1 MTETTVAQLNKQA
14 AEIIRTNT
22 IKGILSY
29 QKDSVSMAAIIEQNQ
44 DEIIASAKIGGISF
58 SEAVRKFFEF
68 MQGNL
73 SLYQC
78 TALSIYETLKSS
90 IELGLIWDE
99 TAGEIWISDYICDET
114 KQTKM
119 TYIVGTKGLQKI
131 AKRVANP
138 PIHHFNTFMDKDT
151 GDFVAE
157 IYWENY
163 PDKATH
169 AIKFTDYQ
177 KYVASLKRSTYF
189 HLKYPERMGQY
200 LAMRELLRPMHL
212 DWRISSEIIKQEKF
226 EQGL

>member
-1 MTETTVAQLNKQA
+1 
-14 AEIIRTNT
+14 
-22 IKGILSY
+22 LSY
-29 QKDSVSMAAIIEQNQ
+29 RKDQTSMLNIIEQNA
-44 DEIIASAKIGGISF
+44 DELAEA
-58 SEAVRKFFEF
+58 AVRGGVQTKGVIEAFYNY
-68 MQGNL
+68 MTNNL

-99 TAGEIWISDYICDET
+99 TAGEIWVSDYVDDET

-119 TYIVGTKGLQKI
+119 TYIVGTKGLQRI

-138 PIHHFNTFMDKDT
+138 PIHHFNTFMDKAT

-157 IYWENY
+157 IYWEKY
-163 PDKATH
+163 PDKSVH
-169 AIKFTDYQ
+169 VIKSTDYQ
-177 KYVASLKRSTYF
+177 QYVASLKRSAYF
-189 HLKYPERMGQY
+189 HLKYPQRMGQY